1 MLSAVWILLSA
12 RAHRE
17 QSFRVDIYGHEVKG
31 VFFPLVFEMMAK
43 EEFVVKTCWWSVR
56 LRREARG
63 R

>member
-1 MLSAVWILLSA
+1 MSSSAGLNRIISQCTQNNPSVHIWTSS
-12 RAHRE
+12 E
-17 QSFRVDIYGHEVKG
+17 GW
-31 VFFPLVFEMMAK
+31 VFLVFEMMAK